1 MIVFSSASRST
12 AMHRARRTSGFIVS
26 VCSVLKYTRTL
37 RKDGTRT
44 TCSAGMLP
52 MRDAST
58 GEIGVATS
66 ASPAITCAIRLCS
79 SGAILIVTSATLDLV
94 PQ

>member
-1 MIVFSSASRST
+1 
-12 AMHRARRTSGFIVS
+12 MHSARRTSALVVS
-26 VCSVLKYTRTL
+26 VCSVLKYTSTL
-37 RKDGTRT
+37 RNDGTRT
-44 TCSAGMLP
+44 TCNAGMLP

-66 ASPAITCAIRLCS
+66 ASPAMTCAIRLCS
-79 SGAILIVTSATLDLV
+79 SGAILIVTSATLGLV